1 MRYSLGLFAAS
12 AAAAAVRGVPAPG
25 PDGKYTLEAE
35 GIKAKVCDILAA
47 IEHRISISVLV
58 YFLMDF

>member
-35 GIKAKVCDILAA
+35 GIKAKVCDVPGA
-47 IEHRISISVLV
+47 IGCGNISTGSRSTW
-58 YFLMDF
+58 